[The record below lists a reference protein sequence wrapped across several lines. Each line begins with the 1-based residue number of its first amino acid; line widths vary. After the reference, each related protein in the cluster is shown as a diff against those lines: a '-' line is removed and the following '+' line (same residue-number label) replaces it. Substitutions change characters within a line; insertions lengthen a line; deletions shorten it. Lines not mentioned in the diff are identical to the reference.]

1 MDEKLKDWKGTKS
14 EVDYIVNITIEALKE
29 RNSIGEKK
37 ARKLFCECIIRNLVI
52 NEFHSIAE
60 YLLTGEIN

>member
-37 ARKLFCECIIRNLVI
+37 QERYFVNV
-52 NEFHSIAE
+52 
-60 YLLTGEIN
+60 